1 MTDDAQPVRILAVC
15 THNRTRSVMMAAL
28 LESMLTDRLG
38 PGAVDVG
45 SSGFGPEG
53 IAAISD
59 AVAAMSRRG
68 LDVSGHRSRST
79 TAELVDAADVIVT
92 AERDH
97 VVKIAALSR
106 SAFARA
112 VTLPELLGRAA
123 DAPPSP
129 AAGGVRA
136 WAESLTADRTAA
148 TYLRAPIP
156 EVADPTGS
164 STRAFEAA
172 AAEIE
177 RQCSEASA
185 LIVRAAR
192 AG

>member
-1 MTDDAQPVRILAVC
+1 MTDDAPPVRILTVC

-38 PGAVDVG
+38 PGRVEVG

-53 IAAISD
+53 ISAISD
-59 AVAAMSRRG
+59 AVAAMERRG
-68 LDVSGHRSRST
+68 HDVSAHRSRST
-79 TAELVDAADVIVT
+79 TAALVDAADVIVA

-112 VTLPELLGRAA
+112 MTLPELLERAA
-123 DAPPSP
+123 HDPPPVDS
-129 AAGGVRA
+129 GGVRE
-136 WAESLTADRTAA
+136 WAESLTADRTAG
-148 TYLRAPIP
+148 TYLRSPIA

-164 STRAFEAA
+164 SSRAFETAVV
-172 AAEIE
+172 EIE
-177 RQCSEASA
+177 RQCREASGLLA
-185 LIVRAAR
+185 RAAR
-192 AG
+192 